1 MPHRDEAAKRT
12 RLERI
17 VRRLTSELLLTE
29 PKISGQGGQTWASC
43 TELILCA
50 SELLARRITTDG
62 VQLISS
68 CTEYVADEDCEWRW
82 CLIHPI
88 TITRT

>member
-1 MPHRDEAAKRT
+1 M
-12 RLERI
+12 
-17 VRRLTSELLLTE
+17 
-29 PKISGQGGQTWASC
+29 ASC
-43 TELILCA
+43 TELVLCA
-50 SELLARRITTDG
+50 RELLARRITTDG
-62 VQLISS
+62 VQLLSS